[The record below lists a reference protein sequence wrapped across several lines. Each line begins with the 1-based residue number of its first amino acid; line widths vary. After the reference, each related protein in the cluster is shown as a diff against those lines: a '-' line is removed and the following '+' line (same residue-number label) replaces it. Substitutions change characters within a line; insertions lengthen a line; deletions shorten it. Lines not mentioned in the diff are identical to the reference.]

1 MKNNVI
7 IFGDSY
13 STFKGFIPDGY
24 AVYYSEEERPETD
37 VTKVSETWWHQVV
50 NEANL
55 NLVLNNSWSGSTIG
69 YTGYNNSDCSKSSS
83 FIYRLKELIENGFF
97 TNPDATKL
105 ILRIL
110 VTSIWNTV
118 VEIEFEGLWEWQILN
133 DTYFYEI
140 LDTSVSFNDKGYI
153 VWADDVWNNR
163 EELEGCSFAI
173 AKSMKWRI
181 VE

>member
-1 MKNNVI
+1 MFNEIKTEKDIQN
-7 IFGDSY
+7 
-13 STFKGFIPDGY
+13 FIDKTNSLHDGY
-24 AVYYSEEERPETD
+24 IIGVQYTND
-37 VTKVSETWWHQVV
+37 VHTNV
-50 NEANL
+50 
-55 NLVLNNSWSGSTIG
+55 
-69 YTGYNNSDCSKSSS
+69 D
-83 FIYRLKELIENGFF
+83 ENGFF

>member
-1 MKNNVI
+1 MEDMSIPKDTLIMCGEPSPNLTI
-7 IFGDSY
+7 EKAYQIFNEIKTEKDIQN
-13 STFKGFIPDGY
+13 FIDKTNSLHDGY
-24 AVYYSEEERPETD
+24 IIGVQYTND
-37 VTKVSETWWHQVV
+37 VHTNV
-50 NEANL
+50 
-55 NLVLNNSWSGSTIG
+55 
-69 YTGYNNSDCSKSSS
+69 D
-83 FIYRLKELIENGFF
+83 ENGFF

>member
-1 MKNNVI
+1 MFNEIKTEKDIQN
-7 IFGDSY
+7 
-13 STFKGFIPDGY
+13 FIDKTNSLHDGY
-24 AVYYSEEERPETD
+24 IIGVQYTND
-37 VTKVSETWWHQVV
+37 VHTNV
-50 NEANL
+50 
-55 NLVLNNSWSGSTIG
+55 
-69 YTGYNNSDCSKSSS
+69 D
-83 FIYRLKELIENGFF
+83 ENGFF

-133 DTYFYEI
+133 DTYFYVI

>member
-1 MKNNVI
+1 
-7 IFGDSY
+7 
-13 STFKGFIPDGY
+13 
-24 AVYYSEEERPETD
+24 
-37 VTKVSETWWHQVV
+37 
-50 NEANL
+50 
-55 NLVLNNSWSGSTIG
+55 
-69 YTGYNNSDCSKSSS
+69 
-83 FIYRLKELIENGFF
+83 
-97 TNPDATKL
+97 
-105 ILRIL
+105 
-110 VTSIWNTV
+110 